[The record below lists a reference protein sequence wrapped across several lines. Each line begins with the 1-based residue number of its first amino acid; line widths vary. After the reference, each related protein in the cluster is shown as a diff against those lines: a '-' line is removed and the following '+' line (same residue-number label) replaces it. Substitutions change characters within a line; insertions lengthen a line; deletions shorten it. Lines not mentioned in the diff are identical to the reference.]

1 LRKANKFVAVIKTIK
16 NTSMNKAE
24 LIAQIAEDA
33 SVTKTQANAA
43 LDSFVA
49 TVTKTLKKGD
59 KVTLVGFG
67 TFSVSKRA
75 ARTGRNPQTGAAIKI
90 KAKKVAKF
98 KAGKELSA
106 KL

>member
-1 LRKANKFVAVIKTIK
+1 
-16 NTSMNKAE
+16 MNKAE

-33 SVTKTQANAA
+33 SITKTQANAA
-43 LDSFVA
+43 LDSFVD

-90 KAKKVAKF
+90 KAKKVARF
-98 KAGKELSA
+98 KAGKELAS
-106 KL
+106 KV

>member
-1 LRKANKFVAVIKTIK
+1 
-16 NTSMNKAE
+16 MNKAE

-33 SVTKTQANAA
+33 GVTKTQANAA
-43 LDSFVA
+43 LDSFVD
-49 TVTKTLKKGD
+49 TVTKALKKGD

-75 ARTGRNPQTGAAIKI
+75 ARTGRNPQTGETIKI
-90 KAKKVAKF
+90 TAKKVARF

-106 KL
+106 KI

>member
-1 LRKANKFVAVIKTIK
+1 
-16 NTSMNKAE
+16 MNKAE

-33 SVTKTQANAA
+33 GVTKTQANAA
-43 LDSFVA
+43 LDSFVD
-49 TVTKTLKKGD
+49 TVTKALKKGD

-75 ARTGRNPQTGAAIKI
+75 ARTGRNTQTGETIKI
-90 KAKKVAKF
+90 KAKKVARF

-106 KL
+106 KI